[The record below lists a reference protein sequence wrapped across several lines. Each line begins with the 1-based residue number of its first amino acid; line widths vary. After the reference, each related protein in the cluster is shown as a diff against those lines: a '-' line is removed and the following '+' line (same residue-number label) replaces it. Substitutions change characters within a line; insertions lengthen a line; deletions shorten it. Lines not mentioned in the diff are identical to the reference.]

1 VNSTELYSNILANLS
16 NLRNFMVTQDW
27 IDAVSAAD
35 PATQKKAFNASFA
48 VGHAINTLSNQVL
61 SDIADEMAA
70 QDTAITAATTS
81 LKNSVDNFAKVNTVL
96 TSLTKLL
103 AVVGQIVSLA

>member
-1 VNSTELYSNILANLS
+1 VNSTELYSNILTNLS

-48 VGHAINTLSNQVL
+48 HPRYQ
-61 SDIADEMAA
+61 
-70 QDTAITAATTS
+70 TTPDS
-81 LKNSVDNFAKVNTVL
+81 
-96 TSLTKLL
+96 
-103 AVVGQIVSLA
+103 IEC